1 MESSQKRKQIG
12 IFESVTV
19 LVGVVIFLWLFTPD
33 FRPWVQLL
41 IASFVIFLLVW
52 VAFNVIKPDSESTFK
67 TLNGAKQSVRE
78 HGTKTFKEPSYERKL
93 CPKCEQEL
101 ILKTSRIN
109 GTKFWGCSA
118 SPYCMF
124 ILENES

>member
-1 MESSQKRKQIG
+1 MESSQKRKQTA
-12 IFESVTV
+12 IFESVSV
-19 LVGVVIFLWLFTPD
+19 LAGVIIFLWLFSPD

-67 TLNGAKQSVRE
+67 PFNEAKQLKPE
-78 HGTKTFKEPSYERKL
+78 HGTQPLKEPSYERKL

-101 ILKTSRIN
+101 ILKTSRID

>member
-19 LVGVVIFLWLFTPD
+19 LAGVIIFLCLFSPES
-33 FRPWVQLL
+33 RPWVQLL
-41 IASFVIFLLVW
+41 IASLVIFLLVW
-52 VAFNVIKPDSESTFK
+52 VAYNVIKPDSKSTFK
-67 TLNGAKQSVRE
+67 TFNEAKQLVPE
-78 HGTKTFKEPSYERKL
+78 HGIQTLKEPSYERKL
-93 CPKCEQEL
+93 CPKCEREL

-109 GTKFWGCSA
+109 GTKFWGCSD

-124 ILENES
+124 VLDNEA